1 MTVLKNNEVLQS
13 TWQEAS
19 SITSDSEMKAR
30 IGGVPA
36 SMETF
41 DFIYGAMLGEM
52 VLKHSDNLSS
62 TLQHKSMSAAGGQ
75 EITRMTMQT
84 LESLRN
90 DQSFNLFWTKV
101 NQFASLPH
109 ANEPQLPRQRKRP
122 RRFEEGT
129 SQGSFHQTPKDY
141 YRQYYFEATVDAKIT
156 CRFSHRRIIVQ
167 WCNRSYKTAQCKT
180 HYGHCTAVP
189 FY

>member
-1 MTVLKNNEVLQS
+1 MKAELD
-13 TWQEAS
+13 
-19 SITSDSEMKAR
+19 TSDSEMKAR
-30 IGGVPA
+30 IGCVSA

-75 EITRMTMQT
+75 EIARMTIQT

-90 DQSFNLFWTKV
+90 DQYFNLFWMKV
-101 NQFASLPH
+101 NQFASLHH

-129 SQGSFHQTPKDY
+129 SQESFHQTPKYY
-141 YRQYYFEATVDAKIT
+141 YRQYYFEAINVLVNCIQDCFDLPGYKVYVRLGSLLIKACKK
-156 CRFSHRRIIVQ
+156 RRL
-167 WCNRSYKTAQCKT
+167 
-180 HYGHCTAVP
+180 
-189 FY
+189 